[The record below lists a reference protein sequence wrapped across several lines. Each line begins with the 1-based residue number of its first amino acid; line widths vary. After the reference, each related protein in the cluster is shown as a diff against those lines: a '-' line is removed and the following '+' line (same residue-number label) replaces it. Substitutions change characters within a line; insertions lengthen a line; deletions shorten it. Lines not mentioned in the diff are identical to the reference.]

1 MDTFSDL
8 MGNGGSDPNPPRRDL
23 NTTNASDDSAVKPPA
38 DDANKKLA
46 RHLRELSR
54 KVRGDLLVELKKTSP
69 DQARVADLFP
79 SLLGYVHRVPADEF
93 WPLVDGLYRLG
104 IPSILRG
111 AIVMGG
117 WHRQLPQALDETTTS
132 LPEKLEEVL
141 GLVAICQQAL
151 LAMQGQP
158 GPPWQE
164 YLVTHKRLFPFA
176 NDLDPWLPDA
186 AIEQV
191 KAVRHDLNHK
201 AEHILCTMQNQAL
214 VFYPTPEV
222 PRRGWEDFH
231 TILSWYC
238 LLDFS
243 VLRDFGPCYFLF
255 QPPD

>member
-1 MDTFSDL
+1 MDSLSDL
-8 MGNGGSDPNPPRRDL
+8 MDDGDGPKPPRRDL
-23 NTTNASDDSAVKPPA
+23 DNSDFSDDSAATPGDTA
-38 DDANKKLA
+38 ANKKLA
-46 RHLRELSR
+46 RHLRALSL
-54 KVRGDLLVELKKTSP
+54 KVRSDLLAELKKTNP
-69 DQARVADLFP
+69 NPARVEDLFA
-79 SLLGYVHRVPADEF
+79 SLIGYVHRGSADEF

-117 WHRQLPQALDETTTS
+117 WHRQLPQMLDETTTK
-132 LPEKLEEVL
+132 LPEKLEDVL

-151 LAMQGQP
+151 AVVQRLP
-158 GPPWQE
+158 RPTWKE
-164 YLVTHKRLFPFA
+164 HLVTHKWLFPFA
-176 NDLDPWLPDA
+176 DDLDPWLPDA
-186 AIEQV
+186 AMEQV
-191 KAVRHDLNHK
+191 KAVRHDLNRK

-214 VFYPTPEV
+214 VFYPTPDV

-231 TILSWYC
+231 TILSWYR